1 VMFRLAIP
9 ALAAAGLLAAC
20 STQAPAPSGY
30 AYETPR
36 AAPAPQPVQL
46 MPTPTEAH
54 HVIYTSDLQ
63 AALARKGY
71 YHGRVDGDCGPETR
85 RAIAHYQHDLG
96 IPVTGHCQV
105 GDKMWSGLGLSAGDT
120 GPHAQQEPHQRHL
133 TIQ

>member
-1 VMFRLAIP
+1 MRRFVIP
-9 ALAAAGLLAAC
+9 TLAALGLLAAC
-20 STQAPAPSGY
+20 SSQSSAPSGY
-30 AYETPR
+30 SYEAHR
-36 AAPAPQPVQL
+36 APVPQPERL
-46 MPTPTEAH
+46 APTTLTEAH

-71 YHGRVDGDCGPETR
+71 YHGKLDGDCGPETR

-120 GPHAQQEPHQRHL
+120 APHEPAAPR
-133 TIQ
+133 